1 MRIDPL
7 IFDNPIRVRVVAVAV
22 VLGISS
28 AFYVFPRALGE
39 AEKTVYLSLIHI

>member
-7 IFDNPIRVRVVAVAV
+7 ILDYPIRIRAVAVAV

-39 AEKTVYLSLIHI
+39 A